1 MKKNWYLL
9 ASIFVILAGVVWVV
23 GNIGANIFGEFSR
36 AEYFGIGVYWSE
48 ILLGGVLG
56 SIALALAFF
65 PAGIAL
71 LKLGKQKQTKLGNW
85 SVILILVG
93 IALVLLLTI
102 ISLPSCLQHTNQ
114 ECLLSV
120 FLFGVIPAG
129 VLYGISLLLLIINW
143 FTTRKN

>member
-1 MKKNWYLL
+1 MHKNWYLL
-9 ASIFVILAGVVWVV
+9 ASIFVILAGLAWVI
-23 GNIGANIFGEFSR
+23 GNISANIIHLLPKAVELGP
-36 AEYFGIGVYWSE
+36 E
-48 ILLGGVLG
+48 IYYQVLVAGVLG

-71 LKLGKQKQTKLGNW
+71 LRLGKKKQTKLGNW

-93 IALVLLLTI
+93 IALILLLTI
-102 ISLPSCLQHTNQ
+102 ISLPSCLQHANQ

-129 VLYGISLLLLIINW
+129 ILYGVSLLLLIINW
-143 FTTRKN
+143 FTTRKH